1 MESQQKKSTQE
12 MRSITNIE
20 LISTVTKQTPYIILL
35 LFPIRGV
42 NSLIVTTVIKPLFLF
57 CGLMNQREIIVPYHR
72 RVPWGSIDLERIL
85 LSLYHNQTIKE
96 ETDKN
101 LREIQLIETIDQHNM
116 GTQYQPG

>member
-12 MRSITNIE
+12 MRSITMKNIE
-20 LISTVTKQTPYIILL
+20 LISTVTKQTPYIILR

-57 CGLMNQREIIVPYHR
+57 CGL
-72 RVPWGSIDLERIL
+72 GSIDLERIL